1 MALFGKQLPALFPK
15 KGAGPAIAAAKQ
27 STAIATKAVPLIE
40 FGPENFWLPKGADNT
55 DTPIGV
61 RRAYRAFALIYA
73 CMEFRATKLVEPPVW
88 IAQEADDGEA
98 MLEGEHPLSELL
110 EQPNPDMEM
119 AEFLKAWSLYRDY
132 GSRVLIVLNRDRT
145 GTVRSMYPY
154 SRDEFTVEAADGRMW
169 GKFRVNTADGYR
181 TLGPADVIYFP
192 SMSPEGWQTAVS
204 PADAALEH
212 VNIGANLRA
221 AIRAIMRNAVN
232 PSLILRA
239 GDLGEATFNRLSTEV
254 RANWGGVTNQG
265 KAITLEAIEEAIIR
279 EPSLKN
285 LALGEVND
293 DVEAAICQTFQI
305 HPLLVGAKLGMQ
317 ANSGFADSVGPAQKL
332 FYDIFARPSWSA
344 LERKFTRALL
354 RPIDDNP
361 RRFIRFDLSKV
372 GALREDMTNLV
383 TQATGA
389 KDFWTEAEQRAHTG
403 KDGGSDELPSERAAR
418 VQEEMDA
425 AAEANGDDD
434 EAEEQTAPKLRI
446 AKNRIVDLV
455 KTENGYR
462 ATVHANGNGN
472 H

>member
-1 MALFGKQLPALFPK
+1 MASLFGRPLPTLFPK
-15 KGAGPAIAAAKQ
+15 KGAGPAIAAVRQHSEIK
-27 STAIATKAVPLIE
+27 SVPLIE
-40 FGPENFWLPKGADNT
+40 FDPALFWLPKNSDQT

-61 RRAYRAFALIYA
+61 RRAYRVFALIYA
-73 CMEFRATKLVEPPVW
+73 CMEFRAIKLTEPPIW
-88 IAQEADDGEA
+88 IAQEEDDGEH
-98 MLEGEHPLSELL
+98 MLEGEHALTELL

-145 GTVRSMYPY
+145 GQVRSMYPY

-169 GKFRVNTADGYR
+169 GRFRVHTDGGYR
-181 TLGPADVIYFP
+181 TLGPDDVIYFP
-192 SMSPEGWQTAVS
+192 SMSPEGWQTSVS

-212 VNIGANLRA
+212 VNIGANLRS

-232 PSLILRA
+232 PSLIARTEHNLGDDTFQRLA
-239 GDLGEATFNRLSTEV
+239 GEIRT
-254 RANWGGVTNQG
+254 NWGGVTNQG
-265 KAITLEAIEEAIIR
+265 KAITLESVQEAIIR

-293 DVEAAICQTFQI
+293 DVEAAICQVFQI

-354 RPIDDNP
+354 RPIDANP

-372 GALREDMTNLV
+372 GALREDMLALV
-383 TQATGA
+383 QQASGA
-389 KDFWTEAEQRAHTG
+389 KEFWTEAEQRAHTG
-403 KDGGSDELPSERAAR
+403 KDGGSDELPSEK
-418 VQEEMDA
+418 
-425 AAEANGDDD
+425 AERI
-434 EAEEQTAPKLRI
+434 AEEQAAMAAANGGDEDEESPQLRI
-446 AKNRIVDLV
+446 AKANRIADLV
-455 KTENGYR
+455 K
-462 ATVHANGNGN
+462 NGNGK